1 MFNGATWNSKDLKS
15 MMDKKLTGSN
25 EMLLLL
31 KESLIKDK
39 VDKRTE
45 KQWNTIY
52 AKRRLAKII
61 SIVIL
66 IFGWSLIWLG
76 SYYENQIQDFFLN
89 EFGNAFFGEWSST
102 LVMTIVNYLIPWM
115 ISKVSYLENWDF
127 ASEELYTDLW
137 KNYFTTMLNIIFFL
151 AIQVSDYLGTQM
163 QQPDTSYSCKEDGVT
178 DNLIKLLV
186 SEGILRYA
194 YYIYW
199 FFHHSIKS

>member
-76 SYYENQIQDFFLN
+76 SYYEN
-89 EFGNAFFGEWSST
+89 
-102 LVMTIVNYLIPWM
+102 
-115 ISKVSYLENWDF
+115 
-127 ASEELYTDLW
+127 
-137 KNYFTTMLNIIFFL
+137 
-151 AIQVSDYLGTQM
+151 
-163 QQPDTSYSCKEDGVT
+163 
-178 DNLIKLLV
+178 
-186 SEGILRYA
+186 
-194 YYIYW
+194 
-199 FFHHSIKS
+199 

>member
-76 SYYENQIQDFFLN
+76 SYYENKIQDFFLN

-115 ISKVSYLENWDF
+115 INKVSYLENWDF

-151 AIQVSDYLGTQM
+151 AIQVSDYLGT
-163 QQPDTSYSCKEDGVT
+163 
-178 DNLIKLLV
+178 
-186 SEGILRYA
+186 
-194 YYIYW
+194 
-199 FFHHSIKS
+199 